1 MGQFRRFAYKR
12 GDKRQKEIL
21 RAMENI
27 IVKHSKEFGG
37 STLRLG
43 NSFNGDKAVIRIY
56 VDSEK
61 EREFIEKKL
70 DKDDNY
76 EKLLKKLQNLN
87 KN

>member
-37 STLRLG
+37 STLRTGYSLF
-43 NSFNGDKAVIRIY
+43 SLTEVIRIN

-61 EREFIEKKL
+61 EREFIER
-70 DKDDNY
+70 N
-76 EKLLKKLQNLN
+76 
-87 KN
+87 